1 MKTSLAVVVGLVVAI
16 PGGASGSRAADDV
29 ASEKTPVLTGRWKLD
44 PEKSDDARA
53 KMQDVMG
60 EGRQGRGDNGGDS
73 GNGGNGGQG
82 GRGHWGGGGGGGHWG
97 GHGGGYGGGG
107 YHGGGG
113 HGGNR
118 PSEEERAAMRN
129 VMDDVMRPADVLTVT
144 QGDGEVT
151 MVGDDGRTT
160 RLFPDG
166 RKDANG
172 KVERKSKWDG
182 GRLVTEI
189 HAGTGPTVTQ
199 AWWLSPDGR
208 QLQSS
213 VLFQSRDGG
222 RQVVINRLY
231 QSAPPE

>member
-53 KMQDVMG
+53 KMQDAMG
-60 EGRQGRGDNGGDS
+60 GGRQGGDGDGS
-73 GNGGNGGQG
+73 GGQG
-82 GRGHWGGGGGGGHWG
+82 GRGHWGGGGGGGGHWG
-97 GHGGGYGGGG
+97 GGGGGHWGGGHGGGG
-107 YHGGGG
+107 YHGGSN
-113 HGGNR
+113 GGNR

-129 VMDDVMRPADVLTVT
+129 VMEDVMRPADVLTVT

-151 MVGDDGRTT
+151 MARDDGRTT

-172 KVERKSKWDG
+172 SLERKTSWDG
-182 GRLVTEI
+182 LRLVSETK
-189 HAGTGPTVTQ
+189 GKSGSTVTET
-199 AWWLSPDGR
+199 WWLSPDGHA
-208 QLQSS
+208 LQSS
-213 VLFQSRDGG
+213 VHVKMASGRD
-222 RQVVINRLY
+222 VLINRMY
-231 QSAPPE
+231 QSAPPQ

>member
-1 MKTSLAVVVGLVVAI
+1 
-16 PGGASGSRAADDV
+16 
-29 ASEKTPVLTGRWKLD
+29 
-44 PEKSDDARA
+44 
-53 KMQDVMG
+53 
-60 EGRQGRGDNGGDS
+60 
-73 GNGGNGGQG
+73 
-82 GRGHWGGGGGGGHWG
+82 
-97 GHGGGYGGGG
+97 
-107 YHGGGG
+107 
-113 HGGNR
+113 
-118 PSEEERAAMRN
+118 MRN
-129 VMDDVMRPADVLTVT
+129 VMDDIMRPADVLTVT

-151 MVGDDGRTT
+151 IAGDDGRTT

-189 HAGTGPTVTQ
+189 HAGSGPTVTE